1 VNLLRSLYDR
11 DINLLPVDGVVNY
24 YGSIIPASESDQYLV
39 TLTRTI
45 SWENDEIH
53 IFGKHIITK
62 REVAWYG
69 DRPFEYTY
77 SGITKTAL
85 PWTTELMKLKQ
96 SVENLSGETFNSCLL
111 NFYHSG
117 NEGMGWHSDAEPVL
131 LKNGA
136 IASLSFGAE
145 RKFILKHKQLKQT
158 ISVLLEHGS
167 LLIMKGSTQQYWLHS
182 LPPSKRITMPRI
194 NLTFRT
200 IVA

>member
-1 VNLLRSLYDR
+1 MNHLRSIYDK

-24 YGSIIPASESDQYLV
+24 YGRIIPGTESDHYLA
-39 TLTRTI
+39 TLERTI
-45 SWENDEIH
+45 SWEHEKIH

-69 DRPFEYTY
+69 DRDFEYTY

-85 PWTTELMKLKQ
+85 PWTTELMMLKQ
-96 SVENLSGETFNSCLL
+96 LVENLSGETFNSCLL

-145 RKFILKHKQLKQT
+145 RKFILKHKQHKQT

-167 LLIMKGSTQQYWLHS
+167 LLIMKGNTQQYWLHS

>member
-1 VNLLRSLYDR
+1 MYNR

-24 YGSIIPASESDQYLV
+24 YGSIIPASESDQYLA

-45 SWENDEIH
+45 SWENDKIH

-62 REVAWYG
+62 REMAWYG
-69 DRPFEYTY
+69 DRAFEYTY

-85 PWTTELMKLKQ
+85 PWTTELIELKRLA
-96 SVENLSGETFNSCLL
+96 ENISGESFNSCLL

-136 IASLSFGAE
+136 IASLSFGAK